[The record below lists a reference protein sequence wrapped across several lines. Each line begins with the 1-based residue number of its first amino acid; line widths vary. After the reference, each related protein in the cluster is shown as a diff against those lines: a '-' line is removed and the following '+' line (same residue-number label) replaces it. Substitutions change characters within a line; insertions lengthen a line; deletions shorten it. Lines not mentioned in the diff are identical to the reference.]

1 MRYAV
6 RWQQFLPAVLIGLS
20 LVPIAAKAQERLTV
34 GVASFPPSV
43 IVSSDGEFEGFDIE
57 LWQAIA
63 LDADLEYEFKVL
75 PLADLL
81 AEVEAGTVDAAMAG
95 LSMTGG
101 REERM
106 DFSHPY
112 MLAGVRILTTLDDR
126 PKLLR
131 YAQSAV
137 ESGAARALIFL
148 IGFIVLCAHVLFL
161 AERGSESVSRAYFP
175 GIFESAW
182 FIVATMTTVGYGDVT
197 PQRWLGKFVAFVVM
211 VTGIGLFGVLIADLS
226 SGMTLQES
234 QARIADA
241 DDLSGRR
248 VATVSESTSVEV
260 ARSHGGFIAEKE
272 DLDAAI
278 AALLAGHA
286 DAVVFDGPPLLQYV
300 QNHPEDALVVVAPR
314 LTTES
319 YAVAFPTDSSLREA
333 VNRSLLLMQES
344 GEQNRLREKWFG
356 VAP

>member
-1 MRYAV
+1 MNSEYL
-6 RWQQFLPAVLIGLS
+6 WKLLLPVLLIS
-20 LVPIAAKAQERLTV
+20 LALFGVTAPAQEPLQV

-43 IVSSDGEFEGFDIE
+43 IVSSDGELEGFDIE
-57 LWQAIA
+57 LWQAMA
-63 LDADLEYEFKVL
+63 SDAALEYEFKVL
-75 PLADLL
+75 PLAELL
-81 AEVEAGTVDAAMAG
+81 AEVEVGTVDAALAG
-95 LSMTGG
+95 ISMTGE
-101 REERM
+101 REARM
-106 DFSHPY
+106 DFSHAY

-131 YAQSAV
+131 YAQSAI
-137 ESGAARALIFL
+137 ESGAARALMFL
-148 IGFIVLCAHVLFL
+148 IGFILCCAHILFL

-197 PQRWLGKFVAFVVM
+197 PHRWLGKFVAFVVM

-234 QARIADA
+234 QARITGAS
-241 DDLSGRR
+241 DLSGRR
-248 VATVSESTSVEV
+248 VATVSGSTSVDV
-260 ARSHGGFIAEKE
+260 ARSHGGFISEKE

-278 AALLAGHA
+278 AALLEGQA

-319 YAVAFPTDSSLREA
+319 YAVVFPDGSPLREV
-333 VNRSLLLMQES
+333 VNRSLLMLQES
-344 GEQNRLREKWFG
+344 GEQDRLREKWFG
-356 VAP
+356 VSP